1 MNYST
6 ALTKYLKFN
15 RDVIENP
22 KSHFG
27 PNYEAVFNCW
37 SFFDTL
43 TKTQK
48 SLLRLKYE
56 TRDESGY
63 SSKVFDAFRHNANI
77 YNPYSARMRVANLS
91 QFVEDNMSFA
101 MITYEII
108 GMDILL
114 DQGHSLYFI
123 PMLENL

>member
-1 MNYST
+1 MTHST

-22 KSHFG
+22 EKHFG

-48 SLLRLKYE
+48 SLLRLKHE
-56 TRDESGY
+56 TRDERFY
-63 SSKVFDAFRHNANI
+63 SSKVFDAFRINTN
-77 YNPYSARMRVANLS
+77 NRVANLS
-91 QFVEDNMSFA
+91 QFVEDNISFA

-114 DQGHSLYFI
+114 DKGESLSFI
-123 PMLENL
+123 LMLENL